1 MTDNFNINSQKDID
15 DAVKAMGDPQ
25 VRRALMKKSL
35 LLFTCAYF
43 NHYITFALSK
53 FHKELIGLLENLSIR
68 HLGVMAFRNSGK
80 STFMTTIYP
89 IWAIMGD
96 HQKKHVL
103 IISKTDRQAKLHLQ
117 SIRTEL
123 EHNALLKQDLGPFK
137 EDGSWGIEG
146 LVLEKYGARI
156 ACYSIEQSV
165 RGIRHGAHRPD
176 LIILDDFEDGESV
189 KTIEARDKTYTWVN
203 NEVLQSG
210 SRQTRVLYAGNYLH
224 DDCYLMRL
232 KAILESNPSQ
242 GKFMWVP
249 LVYPDGSCSW
259 SECFKTREE
268 IEEFR
273 QQMDDRTW
281 QTEYLL
287 RSVPEKDQIIKEADI
302 HYYDGCPYLN
312 NPRTQLFALGVDP
325 AYALGPKNDYT
336 GMVAGALVGYGKDA
350 KLYILPGV
358 VIKRMPTDGL
368 IGEIRRIVK
377 GFPEFKRSKVY
388 IEGSHGERG
397 WATMLKTEKI
407 EAEAVA
413 AKDGKRNRLE
423 LYSHLISRGTIL
435 FPKTGAEELIKQL
448 VYFKG
453 AEHEDAADAYSL
465 MVQCMAEK
473 YFGRGEGG
481 VTAANLN
488 NCLIIGP
495 RPDGVIRDPNLPP
508 KEQDRRMVEYYR
520 RVKEIVDK
528 QDRIIQDMID
538 EGYDMR
544 GA

>member
-1 MTDNFNINSQKDID
+1 
-15 DAVKAMGDPQ
+15 
-25 VRRALMKKSL
+25 
-35 LLFTCAYF
+35 
-43 NHYITFALSK
+43 
-53 FHKELIGLLENLSIR
+53 
-68 HLGVMAFRNSGK
+68 
-80 STFMTTIYP
+80 
-89 IWAIMGD
+89 
-96 HQKKHVL
+96 
-103 IISKTDRQAKLHLQ
+103 
-117 SIRTEL
+117 
-123 EHNALLKQDLGPFK
+123 
-137 EDGSWGIEG
+137 
-146 LVLEKYGARI
+146 
-156 ACYSIEQSV
+156 
-165 RGIRHGAHRPD
+165 
-176 LIILDDFEDGESV
+176 
-189 KTIEARDKTYTWVN
+189 
-203 NEVLQSG
+203 
-210 SRQTRVLYAGNYLH
+210 
-224 DDCYLMRL
+224 
-232 KAILESNPSQ
+232 
-242 GKFMWVP
+242 
-249 LVYPDGSCSW
+249 
-259 SECFKTREE
+259 
-268 IEEFR
+268 
-273 QQMDDRTW
+273 
-281 QTEYLL
+281 
-287 RSVPEKDQIIKEADI
+287 VPEKDQIIKEADI

-312 NPRTQLFALGVDP
+312 NPRTQMFALGVDP

-423 LYSHLISRGTIL
+423 LYSHLINRGTIL
-435 FPKTGAEELIKQL
+435 FPKVGAEELIKQL

-465 MVQCMAEK
+465 MVQCVVEK
-473 YFGRGEGG
+473 YFGRGDSG
-481 VTAANLN
+481 VAAANLSS
-488 NCLIIGP
+488 CLVIGP

>member
-1 MTDNFNINSQKDID
+1 MSQEFNINNQKDID

-43 NHYITFALSK
+43 NHYITYALSR
-53 FHKELIGLLENLSIR
+53 FHKELIGLLENLAVR
-68 HLGVMAFRNSGK
+68 YLGVMAFRNSGK

-89 IWAIMGD
+89 IWAIMGE

-165 RGIRHGAHRPD
+165 RGVRHGAHRPD

-189 KTIEARDKTYTWVN
+189 KTIEARDKTYAWVN
-203 NEVLQSG
+203 NEILQSG
-210 SRQTRVLYAGNYLH
+210 TRDTRVLYAGNYLH

-232 KAILESNPSQ
+232 KAKLESNPSQ
-242 GKFMWVP
+242 GKFLWVP

-259 SECFKTREE
+259 PECFKTKQE

-273 QQMDDRTW
+273 LQMDDRTW

-287 RSVPEKDQIIKEADI
+287 RSVPEKDQIIKETDI
-302 HYYDGCPYLN
+302 HYYDNAPYLN
-312 NPRTQLFALGVDP
+312 NSKTQLFALGVDP

-358 VIKRMPTDGL
+358 VIKRMLNNEL
-368 IGEIRRIVK
+368 IAEIRKIVK
-377 GFPEFKRSKVY
+377 GFPAFKRSKVY
-388 IEGSHGERG
+388 IEGSHGELG
-397 WATMLKTEKI
+397 WASMLKTESI
-407 EAEAVA
+407 DADAIA
-413 AKDGKRNRLE
+413 ATIGKRNRLE

-435 FPKTGAEELIKQL
+435 FPRTGAENLIKQL

-465 MVQCMAEK
+465 MVQCVAEK

-481 VTAANLN
+481 VASANMREA
-488 NCLIIGP
+488 IITGP
-495 RPDGVIRDPNLPP
+495 RADGLICDPNLPLA
-508 KEQDRRMVEYYR
+508 EQIRRKTAYYR
-520 RVKEIVDK
+520 WVQEQVDR
-528 QDRIIQDMID
+528 QNRIIQDMID